1 MSRTTGKDVAKAI
14 QEDLGL
20 ETQPTGKEV
29 ASAMYRVSSPNF
41 QSTIGDPNDVSS
53 LEFMNGLL
61 EYPDSLGVEFMTLAT
76 RIGRVIAH
84 RNILTNKLAPFKM
97 ENMALGYT
105 MEEYFIECA
114 KEHSYNQADAE
125 DTLFKRELPDI
136 KTAFYVVNRKSYYPA
151 TITDD
156 DMRKYFVSWDG
167 VNSLIAR
174 IVDSMYNGDN
184 KDDYNYMKS
193 ALVKHYENGLM
204 KIVKTNAVTDTDTA
218 KELARKI
225 TEYVSYLTEPTNEYN
240 AMAVTKQNDYEDIYV
255 ILNGKSNSYLNI
267 DWLAQTFQLEFA
279 EFKAH
284 VLVLPT
290 LPSTTQGTIEALVVD
305 SEIYRVFDQKYSVG
319 VAYNAKG
326 LYWNYFLHHWEG
338 IATSRFAN
346 AIAFVSGDVA
356 EKVTAIYANPTVVQV
371 KKGGSVTV
379 PFTVQTSG
387 LNAPI
392 SLKATSGESTGEQ
405 TTVVSAT
412 LTDDSRHVTIKGLEA
427 IKNEGLTTV
436 TIKDEVSNVKCDIKV
451 VYSV

>member
-1 MSRTTGKDVAKAI
+1 MPKTTGKDVSKAL
-14 QEDLGL
+14 QDELGMDHSPNG
-20 ETQPTGKEV
+20 QEV
-29 ASAMYRVSSPNF
+29 ASAMYRASSSNF
-41 QSTIGDPNDVSS
+41 MATIGDPNEISS

-61 EYPDSLGVEFMTLAT
+61 EYPDTLGVEFMNLAT

-105 MEEYFIECA
+105 MEEYFVECA
-114 KEHSYNQADAE
+114 KEHKYDQADAE
-125 DTLFKRELPDI
+125 NTLFKRELPDI
-136 KTAFYVVNRKSYYPA
+136 KTAFYIVNRKSYYPA

-193 ALVKHYENGLM
+193 ALVTHYENGLM
-204 KIVKTNAVTDTDTA
+204 KIVNTSAVTDTETA

-240 AMAVTKQNDYEDIYV
+240 AMAFTKQNDYEDIYV

-338 IATSRFAN
+338 IATSRYAN
-346 AIAFVSGDVA
+346 AIAFVSGTVE
-356 EKVTAIYANPTVVQV
+356 EKVTAIYSNPQVVQV
-371 KKGGSVTV
+371 KKDGSVTV
-379 PFTVQTSG
+379 PFTVQTNG

-392 SLKATSGESTGEQ
+392 SLTADSDAPTM
-405 TTVVSAT
+405 VSAT
-412 LTDDSRHVTIKGLEA
+412 LSDDLRHVTIKGLSA
-427 IKNEGLTTV
+427 ITSEGLATV
-436 TIKDEVSNVKCDIKV
+436 TIKDTNSNVACNIKV

>member
-1 MSRTTGKDVAKAI
+1 MPRTTGKDVAKAI
-14 QEDLGL
+14 QTDLGL
-20 ETQPTGKEV
+20 ETQPTGQEV

-41 QSTIGDPNDVSS
+41 QSTIGDPNEVSS

-61 EYPDSLGVEFMTLAT
+61 EYPDSLGVEFMNLAT

-84 RNILTNKLAPFKM
+84 KNILTNKLAPFKM
-97 ENMALGYT
+97 ANMSLGYT
-105 MEEYFIECA
+105 MEEYFVECA
-114 KEHSYNQADAE
+114 KEHEYDQSDAE
-125 DTLFKRELPDI
+125 NTLFKRELPDI
-136 KTAFYVVNRKSYYPA
+136 KTAFYVVNRKSYYSA

-204 KIVKTNAVTDTDTA
+204 KIVKTSAVTNTDTA

-225 TEYVSYLTEPTNEYN
+225 TEYAVYLTEPTNGYN

-346 AIAFVSGDVA
+346 AIAFVSGTVE
-356 EKVTAIYANPTVVQV
+356 EKVTAIYSNPQVVEV
-371 KKGGSVTV
+371 RKGESVTV

-387 LNAPI
+387 LNATINLTVTPGVTPGNSSMI
-392 SLKATSGESTGEQ
+392 SAM
-405 TTVVSAT
+405 
-412 LTDDSRHVTIKGLEA
+412 LTDDLRHVTIKGSGEITA
-427 IKNEGLTTV
+427 EGLTTV
-436 TIKDEVSNVKCDIKV
+436 TIKDKNSNVTCDIKV
-451 VYSV
+451 VYTV

>member
-1 MSRTTGKDVAKAI
+1 MPRTTGKDVAKAI

-20 ETQPTGKEV
+20 ETQPTGQEV

-41 QSTIGDPNDVSS
+41 QSTIGDPNEVSS

-61 EYPDSLGVEFMTLAT
+61 EYPDSLGVEFMNLAT

-105 MEEYFIECA
+105 MEEYFVECA
-114 KEHSYNQADAE
+114 KEHAYDQADAE
-125 DTLFKRELPDI
+125 NTLFKRELPDI

-193 ALVKHYENGLM
+193 ALVTHYENGLM
-204 KIVKTNAVTDTDTA
+204 KIVKTSAVTDTDTA

-290 LPSTTQGTIEALVVD
+290 LPSTKQGTIEALVVD

-346 AIAFVSGDVA
+346 AIAFVSGDVD

-387 LNAPI
+387 LNAPVNI
-392 SLKATSGESTGEQ
+392 VANAVDGSA
-405 TTVVSAT
+405 VSALVT
-412 LTDDSRHVTIKGLEA
+412 QDLRHVEIKGLDS
-427 IKNEGLTTV
+427 ITKEGLTSV
-436 TIKDEVSNVKCDIKV
+436 TIKDKNSNVETSVKV
-451 VYSV
+451 VFEP

>member
-1 MSRTTGKDVAKAI
+1 MPRTTGKDVAKAI
-14 QEDLGL
+14 QDDLGL
-20 ETQPTGKEV
+20 ETQPTGQEV

-41 QSTIGDPNDVSS
+41 QSTIGDPNEVSS

-61 EYPDSLGVEFMTLAT
+61 EYPDSLGVEFMNLAT
-76 RIGRVIAH
+76 RIGKVIAH

-97 ENMALGYT
+97 GNMALGYT
-105 MEEYFIECA
+105 MEEYFVECA
-114 KEHSYNQADAE
+114 KEHAYDQADAE
-125 DTLFKRELPDI
+125 STLFKRELPDI

-184 KDDYNYMKS
+184 KDDYNYMKR
-193 ALVKHYENGLM
+193 ALVTHYENGLM
-204 KIVKTNAVTDTDTA
+204 KIVKTSAVTDTDKA

-225 TEYVSYLTEPTNEYN
+225 TEYVSYLTEPTDEYN

-371 KKGGSVTV
+371 KKGDSVIV

-392 SLKATSGESTGEQ
+392 NLTATSDNAM
-405 TTVVSAT
+405 VSAT
-412 LTDDSRHVTIKGLEA
+412 LTDDLRHVTIKGLED
-427 IKNEGLTTV
+427 ITDEGVATV
-436 TIKDEVSNVKCDIKV
+436 TIKDENSNVTCCIKV
-451 VYSV
+451 VYSNI

>member
-1 MSRTTGKDVAKAI
+1 MSKTTGKDVTKTL
-14 QEDLGL
+14 QNDLGMDH
-20 ETQPTGKEV
+20 EPTGQEV
-29 ASAMYRVSSPNF
+29 ASAMYTMSSSNF
-41 QSTIGDPNDVSS
+41 RSTIGDPNETSS

-61 EYPDSLGVEFMTLAT
+61 EYPDTLGVEFMNLAT
-76 RIGRVIAH
+76 RIGKVIAH

-97 ENMALGYT
+97 ENMPLGYT
-105 MEEYFIECA
+105 MEEYFVECA
-114 KEHSYNQADAE
+114 KEHAYDQADAE
-125 DTLFKRELPDI
+125 NTLFKRSLPDI

-156 DMRKYFVSWDG
+156 DLRKYFVTWDG

-193 ALVKHYENGLM
+193 ALVTHYENGHM
-204 KIVKTNAVTDTDTA
+204 KIVNTNAVTDTDTA

-240 AMAVTKQNDYEDIYV
+240 AMAVTKQNEYDDIYV
-255 ILNGKSNSYLNI
+255 ILNGKTNSYLNI

-279 EFKAH
+279 QFKTH

-290 LPSTTQGTIEALVVD
+290 LPSTAQGTIEAIVCD

-346 AIAFVSGDVA
+346 AIAFVSGNVE
-356 EKVTAIYANPTVVQV
+356 EKVTAIYSNPQVVEV
-371 KKGGSVTV
+371 RKGATITV

-387 LNAPI
+387 LNAKY
-392 SLKATSGESTGEQ
+392 SLTATSSAEDKVKATIESD
-405 TTVVSAT
+405 
-412 LTDDSRHVTIKGLEA
+412 LKHVKI
-427 IKNEGLTTV
+427 EGLDAIDAEGLATV
-436 TIKDEVSNVKCDIKV
+436 TIKDTVSDVTCDIKV
-451 VYSV
+451 VYNV

>member
-1 MSRTTGKDVAKAI
+1 MPRTTGKDVAKAI
-14 QEDLGL
+14 QTDLGL
-20 ETQPTGKEV
+20 ETQPTGQEV
-29 ASAMYRVSSPNF
+29 ASAMYRVASPNF
-41 QSTIGDPNDVSS
+41 QSTIGDPNEVSS

-61 EYPDSLGVEFMTLAT
+61 EYPDTLGVEFMNLAT

-105 MEEYFIECA
+105 MEEYFVECA
-114 KEHSYNQADAE
+114 KEHVYDQAEAE
-125 DTLFKRELPDI
+125 NTLFKRELPDI

-204 KIVKTNAVTDTDTA
+204 KIVKTSAVTDTDTA

-290 LPSTTQGTIEALVVD
+290 LPSTKQGNIEALVVD

-346 AIAFVSGDVA
+346 AIAFVSGGVD
-356 EKVTAIYANPTVVQV
+356 EKVTAIYANPQVVYI
-371 KKGGSVTV
+371 KKDKSVTV
-379 PFTVQTSG
+379 PFTVQTNG

-392 SLKATSGESTGEQ
+392 SL
-405 TTVVSAT
+405 TVASSNGTMVSAT
-412 LTDDSRHVTIKGLEA
+412 LTEDSRHVVIKGLTA
-427 IKNEGLTTV
+427 ITEEGLATV
-436 TIKDEVSNVKCDIKV
+436 TIKDANSGVSCNIKV
-451 VYSV
+451 VYNV

>member
-1 MSRTTGKDVAKAI
+1 MSKTTRKDVTKTL
-14 QEDLGL
+14 QNGLGMDH
-20 ETQPTGKEV
+20 EPTGQEV
-29 ASAMYRVSSPNF
+29 ASAMYAMSSSNF
-41 QSTIGDPNDVSS
+41 RSTIGDPNTTSS

-61 EYPDSLGVEFMTLAT
+61 EYPDTLGVEFMNLAT
-76 RIGRVIAH
+76 RIGKVIAH

-97 ENMALGYT
+97 ENMPLGYT

-114 KEHSYNQADAE
+114 KEHAYDQADAE
-125 DTLFKRELPDI
+125 NTLFKRSLPDI

-156 DMRKYFVSWDG
+156 DLRKYFVTWDG

-193 ALVKHYENGLM
+193 ALVTHYENGHM
-204 KIVKTNAVTDTDTA
+204 KIVNTKAVTDTDTA

-240 AMAVTKQNDYEDIYV
+240 AMAVTKQNEYDDIYV
-255 ILNGKSNSYLNI
+255 ILNAKTNSYLNI

-279 EFKAH
+279 QFKTH

-290 LPSTTQGTIEALVVD
+290 LPSTAQGTIEAIVCD

-338 IATSRFAN
+338 IAISRFAN
-346 AIAFVSGDVA
+346 AIAFVSGNVS
-356 EKVTAIYANPTVVQV
+356 EKVTAIYSNPQVVGV
-371 KKGGSVTV
+371 RKGAAITV

-387 LNAPI
+387 LNAKYELTVT
-392 SLKATSGESTGEQ
+392 SSAGDKVKATIESD
-405 TTVVSAT
+405 
-412 LTDDSRHVTIKGLEA
+412 LRHVKI
-427 IKNEGLTTV
+427 EGLDAIEAEGLATV
-436 TIKDEVSNVKCDIKV
+436 EIKDKSSGVTCDIKV
-451 VYSV
+451 VYNV

>member
-1 MSRTTGKDVAKAI
+1 MPRTTGKDVAKAI

-20 ETQPTGKEV
+20 ETQPTGQEV

-41 QSTIGDPNDVSS
+41 QSTIGDPNEVSS

-61 EYPDSLGVEFMTLAT
+61 EYPDSLGVEFINLAT

-105 MEEYFIECA
+105 MEEYFVECA
-114 KEHSYNQADAE
+114 KEHAYDQADAE

-204 KIVKTNAVTDTDTA
+204 KIVKTSAVTDTNTA
-218 KELARKI
+218 KELAREI

-290 LPSTTQGTIEALVVD
+290 LPSTKQGTIEALVVD

-346 AIAFVSGDVA
+346 AIAFVSGNVE

-387 LNAPI
+387 LNAPVNI
-392 SLKATSGESTGEQ
+392 VAEAGNASA
-405 TTVVSAT
+405 VSAVVT
-412 LTDDSRHVTIKGLEA
+412 PDLRHVEIKGLDGITEEGLTSVTIKN
-427 IKNEGLTTV
+427 KNP
-436 TIKDEVSNVKCDIKV
+436 NVETSVKV
-451 VYSV
+451 VFEP

>member
-1 MSRTTGKDVAKAI
+1 MPRTTGKDVAKAI

-20 ETQPTGKEV
+20 EAQPTGQEV
-29 ASAMYRVSSPNF
+29 ANAMYRAASPNF
-41 QSTIGDPNDVSS
+41 QSTIGDPNEVSS

-61 EYPDSLGVEFMTLAT
+61 EYPDTLGVEFMNLAT

-84 RNILTNKLAPFKM
+84 RNILRNKLAPFKM
-97 ENMALGYT
+97 ANMALGYT
-105 MEEYFIECA
+105 MEEYFVECA
-114 KEHSYNQADAE
+114 KEHEYDQADAE
-125 DTLFKRELPDI
+125 STLFKRELPDI
-136 KTAFYVVNRKSYYPA
+136 KTAFYIVNRKSYYPA

-193 ALVKHYENGLM
+193 ALITHYENGLM
-204 KIVKTNAVTDTDTA
+204 KIVNTSAVTDTETA

-255 ILNGKSNSYLNI
+255 ILNGKTNSYLNI
-267 DWLAQTFQLEFA
+267 DWLSQTFQLEFA
-279 EFKAH
+279 EFKTH

-290 LPSTTQGTIEALVVD
+290 LPSTTQGTIEAIVCD
-305 SEIYRVFDQKYSVG
+305 SEIYRVFDQKYSIG

-346 AIAFVSGDVA
+346 AIAFVSGTVS
-356 EKVTAIYANPTVVQV
+356 EKVTAIYSNPQVVQV
-371 KKGGSVTV
+371 KKDGSVTV
-379 PFTVQTSG
+379 PFTVQTNG

-392 SLKATSGESTGEQ
+392 VLTAISGEPTM
-405 TTVVSAT
+405 VSAT
-412 LTDDSRHVTIKGLEA
+412 LSDDLRHVTIKGLPA
-427 IKNEGLTTV
+427 ITSEGLATV
-436 TIKDEVSNVKCDIKV
+436 TIKDTKFNVKCDIKV
-451 VYSV
+451 VYNV

>member
-1 MSRTTGKDVAKAI
+1 MPRTTGKDVAKAI

-20 ETQPTGKEV
+20 ETQPTGQEV

-41 QSTIGDPNDVSS
+41 QSTIGDPNEVSS

-61 EYPDSLGVEFMTLAT
+61 EYPDSLGVEFMNLAT

-105 MEEYFIECA
+105 MEEYFVECA
-114 KEHSYNQADAE
+114 KEHAYDQDEAE
-125 DTLFKRELPDI
+125 NTLFKRELPDI

-193 ALVKHYENGLM
+193 ALVRHYENGLM
-204 KIVKTNAVTDTDTA
+204 KIVKTNAVTNTETA

-290 LPSTTQGTIEALVVD
+290 LPSTKRGTIEALVVD

-346 AIAFVSGDVA
+346 AIAFVSGNVD

-392 SLKATSGESTGEQ
+392 NI
-405 TTVVSAT
+405 TVEAGGSEVSAVVT
-412 LTDDSRHVTIKGLEA
+412 QDLRHVVIKGLDS
-427 IKNEGLTTV
+427 IKNEGLTSV
-436 TIKDEVSNVKCDIKV
+436 TISDKTSDVQTSVKV
-451 VYSV
+451 VYEP

>member
-1 MSRTTGKDVAKAI
+1 MPRTTGKDVAKAI
-14 QEDLGL
+14 QTDLGL
-20 ETQPTGKEV
+20 ETQPTGQEV

-41 QSTIGDPNDVSS
+41 QSSIGDPNEVSS

-61 EYPDSLGVEFMTLAT
+61 EYPDTLGVEFMSLAT

-97 ENMALGYT
+97 ENMGLGYT
-105 MEEYFIECA
+105 MEEYFVECA
-114 KEHSYNQADAE
+114 KEHAYDQADAE
-125 DTLFKRELPDI
+125 NTLFKREMPDI

-193 ALVKHYENGLM
+193 ALVRHYENGLM
-204 KIVKTNAVTDTDTA
+204 KIVKTSAVTDTESA

-338 IATSRFAN
+338 ISTSRFAN
-346 AIAFVSGDVA
+346 AIAFVSGDVT
-356 EKVTAIYANPTVVQV
+356 EKVTAIYSNPQIVYV
-371 KKGGSVTV
+371 KKDKSVTV
-379 PFTVQTSG
+379 PFTVQTNG

-392 SLKATSGESTGEQ
+392 NLTATSSGTM
-405 TTVVSAT
+405 VSAT
-412 LTDDSRHVTIKGLEA
+412 LTKDLRHVVIKGSTA
-427 IKNEGLTTV
+427 IIDEGIETV
-436 TIKDEVSNVKCDIKV
+436 TIKDKNSNVSCNIKV
-451 VYSV
+451 VYSA

>member
-1 MSRTTGKDVAKAI
+1 MSRTTASDVSKTL
-14 QEDLGL
+14 QEDLSMDH
-20 ETQPTGKEV
+20 QPTGQEV
-29 ASAMYRVSSPNF
+29 ASAMYAMSSSNF
-41 QSTIGDPNDVSS
+41 RSTIGDPNETSS

-61 EYPDSLGVEFMTLAT
+61 EYPDTLGVEFMNLAT

-84 RNILTNKLAPFKM
+84 RNILRNKLAPFKM
-97 ENMALGYT
+97 ANMPLGYT
-105 MEEYFIECA
+105 MEEYFVECA
-114 KEHSYNQADAE
+114 KEHEYNQADAE
-125 DTLFKRELPDI
+125 NTLFKRELPDI

-156 DMRKYFVSWDG
+156 DLRKYFVSWDG

-174 IVDSMYNGDN
+174 IVDSLYNGDN

-193 ALVKHYENGLM
+193 ALVTHYENGHM
-204 KIVKTNAVTDTDTA
+204 KIVNTSAVTNTDTA

-225 TEYVSYLTEPTNEYN
+225 TEYVAYLTEPTNEYN
-240 AMAVTKQNDYEDIYV
+240 AMAVTKQNEYDDIYV
-255 ILNGKSNSYLNI
+255 ILNGKTNSYLNI

-279 EFKAH
+279 QFKTH

-290 LPSTTQGTIEALVVD
+290 LPSTGQGTIEAIVCD

-346 AIAFVSGDVA
+346 AIAFVSGDVQ
-356 EKVTAIYANPTVVQV
+356 EKVTAIYANPQVVSV
-371 KKGGSVTV
+371 KKDSSVKV

-387 LNAPI
+387 LNAKY
-392 SLKATSGESTGEQ
+392 SLTATSS
-405 TTVVSAT
+405 VSDKVTAT
-412 LTDDSRHVTIKGLEA
+412 IDDDLRHVTINGLTA
-427 IKNEGLTTV
+427 IDAEGLATV
-436 TIKDEVSNVKCDIKV
+436 TVKDTVSNVECHIKV
-451 VYSV
+451 VYNV

>member
-1 MSRTTGKDVAKAI
+1 MSKTTAKDVTKTL
-14 QEDLGL
+14 QSNLGMDH
-20 ETQPTGKEV
+20 EPTGQEV
-29 ASAMYRVSSPNF
+29 ASAMYSMSSSNF
-41 QSTIGDPNDVSS
+41 RSTIGDPKETSS

-61 EYPDSLGVEFMTLAT
+61 EYPDTLGVEFMNLAT
-76 RIGRVIAH
+76 RIGKVIAH

-97 ENMALGYT
+97 ENMPLGYT
-105 MEEYFIECA
+105 MEEYFVECA
-114 KEHSYNQADAE
+114 KEHEYNQADAE
-125 DTLFKRELPDI
+125 NTLFKRSLPDI

-156 DMRKYFVSWDG
+156 DLRKYFVTWDG

-193 ALVKHYENGLM
+193 ALVTHYENGHM
-204 KIVKTNAVTDTDTA
+204 KIVNTSAVTGTDTA

-255 ILNGKSNSYLNI
+255 ILNGKTNSYLNI

-279 EFKAH
+279 QFKTH

-290 LPSTTQGTIEALVVD
+290 LPSTAQGNIEAIVCD
-305 SEIYRVFDQKYSVG
+305 SEIYRVFDQKYNVG

-346 AIAFVSGDVA
+346 AIAFVSGNVE
-356 EKVTAIYANPTVVQV
+356 EKVTAIYSNPQVVEV
-371 KKGGSVTV
+371 RKGATITV

-387 LNAPI
+387 LNAKY
-392 SLKATSGESTGEQ
+392 SLTATSSVEGKVKATIEND
-405 TTVVSAT
+405 
-412 LTDDSRHVTIKGLEA
+412 LKHVKI
-427 IKNEGLTTV
+427 EGLDAIDAEGLATV
-436 TIKDEVSNVKCDIKV
+436 TITDTVSNVTCDIKV
-451 VYSV
+451 VYNV

>member
-1 MSRTTGKDVAKAI
+1 MPRTTGKDVAKAI
-14 QEDLGL
+14 QTDLGL
-20 ETQPTGKEV
+20 ESQPTGQEV
-29 ASAMYRVSSPNF
+29 ASAMYNVSSSNF
-41 QSTIGDPNDVSS
+41 RSTIGDPNEISS

-61 EYPDSLGVEFMTLAT
+61 EYPDTLGVEFMNLAT

-97 ENMALGYT
+97 ANMPLGYT
-105 MEEYFIECA
+105 MEEYFVECA
-114 KEHSYNQADAE
+114 KEHEYNQADAE
-125 DTLFKRELPDI
+125 NTLFKRELPDI

-193 ALVKHYENGLM
+193 ALVTHYENGLM
-204 KIVKTNAVTDTDTA
+204 KIVKTSAVTDTDTA

-346 AIAFVSGDVA
+346 AIAFVSGNVE
-356 EKVTAIYANPTVVQV
+356 EKVTAIYSNPQVVEV
-371 KKGGSVTV
+371 RKGASVTV

-387 LNAPI
+387 LNAQYN
-392 SLKATSGESTGEQ
+392 LTATSNVDDKVTATIESD
-405 TTVVSAT
+405 
-412 LTDDSRHVTIKGLEA
+412 LKHVKITGLET
-427 IKNEGLTTV
+427 IESEGLATV
-436 TIKDEVSNVKCDIKV
+436 TITDKVSNVTCNVKV
-451 VYSV
+451 VYNV

>member
-1 MSRTTGKDVAKAI
+1 MPRTTGQDVAKAI
-14 QEDLGL
+14 QTDLGL
-20 ETQPTGKEV
+20 ETQPTGQEV

-41 QSTIGDPNDVSS
+41 QTTIGDPNEISA

-61 EYPDSLGVEFMTLAT
+61 EYPDTLGVEFMNLAT

-97 ENMALGYT
+97 ANMPLGYT

-114 KEHSYNQADAE
+114 KEHEYDQANAE
-125 DTLFKRELPDI
+125 NTLFKRELPDI
-136 KTAFYVVNRKSYYPA
+136 KTAFYIVNRKSYYPA

-156 DMRKYFVSWDG
+156 DIRKYFVSWDG

-193 ALVKHYENGLM
+193 ALVTHYENGLM
-204 KIVKTNAVTDTDTA
+204 KIVNTSAVTDTDSA

-240 AMAVTKQNDYEDIYV
+240 AMAVTKQNEYDDIYV
-255 ILNGKSNSYLNI
+255 ILNGKTNSYLNI

-279 EFKAH
+279 EFKTH

-290 LPSTTQGTIEALVVD
+290 LPSTTQGTIEAIVCD

-346 AIAFVSGDVA
+346 AIAFVSGNVE
-356 EKVTAIYANPTVVQV
+356 EKVTAIYSNPQVVSV

-379 PFTVQTSG
+379 PFTVQTNG

-392 SLKATSGESTGEQ
+392 SLIATSGEPTM
-405 TTVVSAT
+405 VIAT
-412 LTDDSRHVTIKGLEA
+412 LTDDLRHVTIEGLEGITA
-427 IKNEGLTTV
+427 EGLTTV
-436 TIKDEVSNVKCDIKV
+436 TIKDTNSSVTCEIKV
-451 VYSV
+451 VYNV

>member
-1 MSRTTGKDVAKAI
+1 MPRTTGKDIAKAI
-14 QEDLGL
+14 QTDLGL

-29 ASAMYRVSSPNF
+29 ASAMYMAASPNF
-41 QSTIGDPNDVSS
+41 QSTIGDPNEVSS

-61 EYPDSLGVEFMTLAT
+61 EYPDTLGVEFMNLAT
-76 RIGRVIAH
+76 RIGRVLAH
-84 RNILTNKLAPFKM
+84 RNILRNKLAPFKM

-105 MEEYFIECA
+105 MEEYFVECA
-114 KEHSYNQADAE
+114 KEHAYNQADAE
-125 DTLFKRELPDI
+125 NTLFKRELPDI

-193 ALVKHYENGLM
+193 ALVTHYENGLM
-204 KIVKTNAVTDTDTA
+204 KIVKTSAVTNTDTA

-240 AMAVTKQNDYEDIYV
+240 AMAVTKQNDYDDIYI

-290 LPSTTQGTIEALVVD
+290 LPSTKEGTIEALVVD

-326 LYWNYFLHHWEG
+326 LYWNYFLHHWEV

-346 AIAFVSGDVA
+346 AIAFVSGEVN
-356 EKVTAIYANPTVVQV
+356 EKVTAIYANPQVVQI
-371 KKGGSVTV
+371 KKGGIATV

-387 LNAPI
+387 LNATI
-392 SLKATSGESTGEQ
+392 NLEATSDNPNLVT
-405 TTVVSAT
+405 AA
-412 LTDDSRHVTIKGLEA
+412 LTSDSRHVKISGLDA
-427 IKNEGLTTV
+427 ITEEGLATV
-436 TIKDEVSNVKCDIKV
+436 TIKDKTSGVSCCIKV
-451 VYSV
+451 VYSA

>member
-1 MSRTTGKDVAKAI
+1 MPRTTGKDVAKAI

-20 ETQPTGKEV
+20 ETQPTGQEV

-41 QSTIGDPNDVSS
+41 QSTIGDPNEVSS
-53 LEFMNGLL
+53 LEFINGLL
-61 EYPDSLGVEFMTLAT
+61 EYPDSLGVEFMSLAT

-105 MEEYFIECA
+105 MEEYFVECA
-114 KEHSYNQADAE
+114 KEHAYNQADAE

-204 KIVKTNAVTDTDTA
+204 KIVKTNAVSDTNTA

-346 AIAFVSGDVA
+346 SIAFVSGDVA
-356 EKVTAIYANPTVVQV
+356 EKVTAIHANPTVVQV

-392 SLKATSGESTGEQ
+392 NLEATSGDATK
-405 TTVVSAT
+405 VNAT
-412 LTDDSRHVTIKGLEA
+412 LTNDLRHVTIKVLEGIDA
-427 IKNEGLTTV
+427 DGLTTV
-436 TIKDEVSNVKCDIKV
+436 TIKDKGSNVQCKINV
-451 VYSV
+451 VYNV

>member
-1 MSRTTGKDVAKAI
+1 MPRTTGKDVAKAI
-14 QEDLGL
+14 QTDLGL
-20 ETQPTGKEV
+20 ETQPTGQEV
-29 ASAMYRVSSPNF
+29 ASALYRVSSPNF
-41 QSTIGDPNDVSS
+41 QSTIGDPNEVSS

-61 EYPDSLGVEFMTLAT
+61 EYPDTLGVEFMNLAT

-97 ENMALGYT
+97 ANMPLGYT
-105 MEEYFIECA
+105 MEEYFVECA
-114 KEHSYNQADAE
+114 KEHAYNQAEAE
-125 DTLFKRELPDI
+125 NTLFKRELPDI

-193 ALVKHYENGLM
+193 ALVTHYENGHM
-204 KIVKTNAVTDTDTA
+204 KIVRTNAVTDTDTA

-290 LPSTTQGTIEALVVD
+290 LPSTSRGTIEALVVD

-346 AIAFVSGDVA
+346 AIAFVSGKVD
-356 EKVTAIYANPTVVQV
+356 EKVTAIYANPQVVQI
-371 KKGGSVTV
+371 KKGGSVSV

-392 SLKATSGESTGEQ
+392 RLNAISDNPQ
-405 TTVVSAT
+405 MVSAA
-412 LTDDSRHVTIKGLEA
+412 LTNDFRHVTI
-427 IKNEGLTTV
+427 EGLKEITTEGLATV
-436 TIKDEVSNVKCDIKV
+436 TITDTESNVTCDIKV
-451 VYSV
+451 VYSA

>member
-1 MSRTTGKDVAKAI
+1 MPRTTGKDVAKAI

-20 ETQPTGKEV
+20 ETQPTGQEV
-29 ASAMYRVSSPNF
+29 ASAMYKVLPPNF
-41 QSTIGDPNDVSS
+41 QTTIGDPNDVSS

-61 EYPDSLGVEFMTLAT
+61 EYPDTLGVEFMNLAT

-97 ENMALGYT
+97 ANMDLGYT
-105 MEEYFIECA
+105 MEEYFVECA
-114 KEHSYNQADAE
+114 KEHAYDQADAE
-125 DTLFKRELPDI
+125 NTLFKRELPDI

-156 DMRKYFVSWDG
+156 DMRKYFVNWDG

-193 ALVKHYENGLM
+193 ALVTHYENGLM
-204 KIVKTNAVTDTDTA
+204 KIVKTSAVTDTDTA

-346 AIAFVSGDVA
+346 AIAFVSGDVD
-356 EKVTAIYANPTVVQV
+356 EKVTAIYANPQVVYV
-371 KKGGSVTV
+371 KKDKYVTV
-379 PFTVQTSG
+379 PFTVQTNG

-392 SLKATSGESTGEQ
+392 SLTATSNDPTM
-405 TTVVSAT
+405 VSAT
-412 LTDDSRHVTIKGLEA
+412 LTKDLRHVVIKGLTDITYENLA
-427 IKNEGLTTV
+427 TV
-436 TIKDEVSNVKCDIKV
+436 TIKDTNSSVTCNIKV
-451 VYSV
+451 VYNV

>member
-1 MSRTTGKDVAKAI
+1 MPRTTGKDVAKAI

-20 ETQPTGKEV
+20 ETQPTGQEV

-41 QSTIGDPNDVSS
+41 QSTIGDPNEVSS

-61 EYPDSLGVEFMTLAT
+61 EYPDSLGVEFMNLAT

-105 MEEYFIECA
+105 MEEYFVECA
-114 KEHSYNQADAE
+114 KEHAYDQADAE
-125 DTLFKRELPDI
+125 NTLFKRELPDI

-156 DMRKYFVSWDG
+156 DMRKFFSSWDG

-193 ALVKHYENGLM
+193 ALVTHYENGLM
-204 KIVKTNAVTDTDTA
+204 KIVNTSAVTDTDSA

-290 LPSTTQGTIEALVVD
+290 LPNTKQGTIEALVVD

-346 AIAFVSGDVA
+346 AIAFVSGNVQ

-371 KKGGSVTV
+371 KKDGSITV

-392 SLKATSGESTGEQ
+392 NLTVSTTTQTYISVNLES
-405 TTVVSAT
+405 
-412 LTDDSRHVTIKGLEA
+412 DSRHVTIKGLTA
-427 IKNEGLTTV
+427 ITDAGLSTV
-436 TIKDEVSNVKCDIKV
+436 TIKDKTSSVTCTIKV
-451 VYSV
+451 VYEP

>member
-1 MSRTTGKDVAKAI
+1 MPRTTGKDVAKAI

-20 ETQPTGKEV
+20 ETQPTGQEV

-41 QSTIGDPNDVSS
+41 QSTIGDPNEVSS

-61 EYPDSLGVEFMTLAT
+61 EYPDSLGVEFMNLAT

-105 MEEYFIECA
+105 MEEYFVECA
-114 KEHSYNQADAE
+114 KEHAYDQADAE
-125 DTLFKRELPDI
+125 NTLFKRELPDI

-193 ALVKHYENGLM
+193 ALVTHYENGLM
-204 KIVKTNAVTDTDTA
+204 KIVKTSAVTNTDTA

-290 LPSTTQGTIEALVVD
+290 LPSTKQGTIEALVVD

-346 AIAFVSGDVA
+346 AIAFVSGDVD
-356 EKVTAIYANPTVVQV
+356 EKVTAIYANPTVVRV

-379 PFTVQTSG
+379 AFTVQTSG
-387 LNAPI
+387 LNAPVNI
-392 SLKATSGESTGEQ
+392 NAVADNGSM
-405 TTVVSAT
+405 VSAHVT
-412 LTDDSRHVTIKGLEA
+412 KDLRHVEIQGLDSITE
-427 IKNEGLTTV
+427 EGLTSV
-436 TIKDEVSNVKCDIKV
+436 TIKDTNSNVETSVKV
-451 VYSV
+451 VFEP

>member
-1 MSRTTGKDVAKAI
+1 MPRTTGKDVAKAI

-20 ETQPTGKEV
+20 ETQPTGQEV

-61 EYPDSLGVEFMTLAT
+61 EYPDTLGVEFMNLAT
-76 RIGRVIAH
+76 RIGKVIAH

-97 ENMALGYT
+97 ENMGLGYT
-105 MEEYFIECA
+105 MEEYFVECA
-114 KEHSYNQADAE
+114 KEHAYDQADAE

-193 ALVKHYENGLM
+193 ALVKHYDNGLM
-204 KIVKTNAVTDTDTA
+204 KIVKTSAVTDTDTA

-225 TEYVSYLTEPTNEYN
+225 TEYASYLTEPTNEYN

-255 ILNGKSNSYLNI
+255 VLNGKSNSYLNI
-267 DWLAQTFQLEFA
+267 NWLAQTFQLEFA

-290 LPSTTQGTIEALVVD
+290 LPSTRQGTIEALVVD
-305 SEIYRVFDQKYSVG
+305 SEIYRVFDQKYGVG

-346 AIAFVSGDVA
+346 AIAFVSGDVN

-371 KKGGSVTV
+371 KKGDSVTV

-392 SLKATSGESTGEQ
+392 SLTAASANPTM
-405 TTVVSAT
+405 VSAT
-412 LTDDSRHVTIKGLEA
+412 LTGDLRHVTI
-427 IKNEGLTTV
+427 EGLGAIESEGVATV
-436 TIKDEVSNVKCDIKV
+436 TITDTNSNVTCDIKV
-451 VYSV
+451 VYNV

>member
-1 MSRTTGKDVAKAI
+1 MPRTTGRDIAKAI
-14 QEDLGL
+14 QTDLGL
-20 ETQPTGKEV
+20 ETQPTGQEV
-29 ASAMYRVSSPNF
+29 ASAMYRVASPNF
-41 QSTIGDPNDVSS
+41 QSTIGDPNEVSS

-61 EYPDSLGVEFMTLAT
+61 EYPDTLGVEFMNLAT

-97 ENMALGYT
+97 ENMSLGYT
-105 MEEYFIECA
+105 MEEYFVECA
-114 KEHSYNQADAE
+114 KEHAYDQAEAE
-125 DTLFKRELPDI
+125 NTLFKRELPDI
-136 KTAFYVVNRKSYYPA
+136 KTAFYVINRKSYYPA

-193 ALVKHYENGLM
+193 ALVTHYENGLM
-204 KIVKTNAVTDTDTA
+204 KIVKTSAVTDTNSA
-218 KELARKI
+218 KELACKI

-279 EFKAH
+279 AFKAH

-346 AIAFVSGDVA
+346 AIAFVSGDVH
-356 EKVTAIYANPTVVQV
+356 EKVTAIYANPQVVQI

-379 PFTVQTSG
+379 PFTVQTNG
-387 LNAPI
+387 LNAKCELTAE
-392 SLKATSGESTGEQ
+392 SNQGDKVTATIESD
-405 TTVVSAT
+405 
-412 LTDDSRHVTIKGLEA
+412 LRHVKITGLETIDA
-427 IKNEGLTTV
+427 EGLATV
-436 TIKDEVSNVKCDIKV
+436 TIKDTVHNATCAVKV
-451 VYSV
+451 VYNV

>member
-1 MSRTTGKDVAKAI
+1 MPKTTGQDVSKAL
-14 QEDLGL
+14 QNDLGMDH
-20 ETQPTGKEV
+20 QPTGQEV
-29 ASAMYRVSSPNF
+29 ASAMYAISSSNF
-41 QSTIGDPNDVSS
+41 RSTIGDPNETSS

-61 EYPDSLGVEFMTLAT
+61 EYPDTLGVEFMNLAT
-76 RIGRVIAH
+76 RIGKVIAH

-97 ENMALGYT
+97 ENMPLGYT
-105 MEEYFIECA
+105 MEEYFVECA
-114 KEHSYNQADAE
+114 KEHEYNQADAE
-125 DTLFKRELPDI
+125 NTLFKRSLPDI

-156 DMRKYFVSWDG
+156 DLRKYFVTWGG

-193 ALVKHYENGLM
+193 ALVTHYENGHM
-204 KIVKTNAVTDTDTA
+204 KIVNTSAVTDTDTA

-255 ILNGKSNSYLNI
+255 ILNGKTNSYLNI
-267 DWLAQTFQLEFA
+267 DWLAQTFQLDFA
-279 EFKAH
+279 QFKTH

-290 LPSTTQGTIEALVVD
+290 LPSTAQGTIEAIVCD

-346 AIAFVSGDVA
+346 AIAFVSGNVE
-356 EKVTAIYANPTVVQV
+356 EKVTAIYANPQVVKV
-371 KKGGSVTV
+371 RKGATITV
-379 PFTVQTSG
+379 PFTVQTNG
-387 LNAPI
+387 LNAKY
-392 SLKATSGESTGEQ
+392 SLTATSSVDDKVRATMESD
-405 TTVVSAT
+405 
-412 LTDDSRHVTIKGLEA
+412 LKHVKI
-427 IKNEGLTTV
+427 EGLDAIDAEGLATV
-436 TIKDEVSNVKCDIKV
+436 TISDTVSNVTCDVKV
-451 VYSV
+451 VYNV

>member
-1 MSRTTGKDVAKAI
+1 MPRTTGKDVAKAI

-20 ETQPTGKEV
+20 ETQPTGQEV
-29 ASAMYRVSSPNF
+29 ASAMYRVASPNF
-41 QSTIGDPNDVSS
+41 QSTIGDPNEVSS

-61 EYPDSLGVEFMTLAT
+61 EYPDTLGVEFMNLAT

-97 ENMALGYT
+97 ANMPLGYT
-105 MEEYFIECA
+105 MEEYFVECA
-114 KEHSYNQADAE
+114 KEHEYDQADAE
-125 DTLFKRELPDI
+125 NTLFKRELPAI
-136 KTAFYVVNRKSYYPA
+136 QTAFYVVNRKSYYPA

-156 DMRKYFVSWDG
+156 DMRKYFVEWDG

-193 ALVKHYENGLM
+193 ALVTHYENGLM
-204 KIVKTNAVTDTDTA
+204 KIVKTSAVTDTESA

-290 LPSTTQGTIEALVVD
+290 LPSTKQGTIEALVVD

-346 AIAFVSGDVA
+346 AIAFVSGTVE
-356 EKVTAIYANPTVVQV
+356 EKITAIYSNPKVVQV
-371 KKGGSVTV
+371 KKDGSVTV
-379 PFTVQTSG
+379 PFTVQTNG

-392 SLKATSGESTGEQ
+392 SLTASSSDDTM
-405 TTVVSAT
+405 VSAT
-412 LTDDSRHVTIKGLEA
+412 LTEDLRHVLIKGLTGITE
-427 IKNEGLTTV
+427 EGLATV
-436 TIKDEVSNVKCDIKV
+436 KIKDNNSPVTCDIKV
-451 VYSV
+451 VYNA

>member
-1 MSRTTGKDVAKAI
+1 MPRTTGKDVAKAI

-20 ETQPTGKEV
+20 ETQPTGQEV

-61 EYPDSLGVEFMTLAT
+61 EYPDSLGVEFMNLAT

-105 MEEYFIECA
+105 MEEYFVECA
-114 KEHSYNQADAE
+114 KEHAYDQADAE

-204 KIVKTNAVTDTDTA
+204 KIVKTSAVTDTNTA

-290 LPSTTQGTIEALVVD
+290 LPSTKQGTIEALVVD

-346 AIAFVSGDVA
+346 AIAFVSGNVD

-371 KKGGSVTV
+371 KKGDSVTV
-379 PFTVQTSG
+379 SFTVQTSG

-392 SLKATSGESTGEQ
+392 NIVAEAGDDS
-405 TTVVSAT
+405 VVSAVVT
-412 LTDDSRHVTIKGLEA
+412 QDLRHVEIKGLDS
-427 IKNEGLTTV
+427 ITKEGLTSV
-436 TIKDEVSNVKCDIKV
+436 TIKDSNSNVQTSVKV
-451 VYSV
+451 VFEP

>member
-1 MSRTTGKDVAKAI
+1 MPRTTGKDVAKAI

-20 ETQPTGKEV
+20 ETQPTGQEV
-29 ASAMYRVSSPNF
+29 ASAMYRVASPNF

-61 EYPDSLGVEFMTLAT
+61 EYPDSLGVEFMNLAT

-105 MEEYFIECA
+105 MEEYFVECA
-114 KEHSYNQADAE
+114 KEHAYDQADAE
-125 DTLFKRELPDI
+125 NTLFKRELPDI

-193 ALVKHYENGLM
+193 ALVTHYENGLM
-204 KIVKTNAVTDTDTA
+204 KIVKTSAVTDTDTA

-267 DWLAQTFQLEFA
+267 EWLAQTFQLEFA

-290 LPSTTQGTIEALVVD
+290 LPSTKQGTIEALVVD

-346 AIAFVSGDVA
+346 AIAFVSGDVE
-356 EKVTAIYANPTVVQV
+356 EKVTAIYANPTVVRV

-387 LNAPI
+387 LNAPVNI
-392 SLKATSGESTGEQ
+392 VAEA
-405 TTVVSAT
+405 V
-412 LTDDSRHVTIKGLEA
+412 DDSAVLALVTKDLRHVEIKGLDS
-427 IKNEGLTTV
+427 ITKEGLTSV
-436 TIKDEVSNVKCDIKV
+436 TIKDTNSNVETSVKV
-451 VYSV
+451 VFEP

>member
-1 MSRTTGKDVAKAI
+1 MSKTTAKDVTKTL
-14 QEDLGL
+14 QDNLGMDH
-20 ETQPTGKEV
+20 EPTGKEV
-29 ASAMYRVSSPNF
+29 ASAMYRAASPNF
-41 QSTIGDPNDVSS
+41 QSTIGDPNEISS

-61 EYPDSLGVEFMTLAT
+61 EYPDTLGVEFMNLAT

-84 RNILTNKLAPFKM
+84 RNILRNKLAPFKM
-97 ENMALGYT
+97 DNMWLGYT
-105 MEEYFIECA
+105 MEEYFVECA
-114 KEHSYNQADAE
+114 KEHEYDQSDAE
-125 DTLFKRELPDI
+125 STLFKRELPDI
-136 KTAFYVVNRKSYYPA
+136 KTAFYIVNRKSYYPA

-156 DMRKYFVSWDG
+156 DMRKYFVRWDG

-193 ALVKHYENGLM
+193 ALVTHYENGLM
-204 KIVKTNAVTDTDTA
+204 RIVNTSAVTDTETA

-225 TEYVSYLTEPTNEYN
+225 TEYASYLTEPTNEYN

-267 DWLAQTFQLEFA
+267 EWLAQTFQLEFA

-346 AIAFVSGDVA
+346 AIAFVSGTVN
-356 EKVTAIYANPTVVQV
+356 EKVTAIYSNPQVVQI

-379 PFTVQTSG
+379 PFTVQTNG
-387 LNAPI
+387 LNANYNLTAT
-392 SLKATSGESTGEQ
+392 SSVDDKVKATIESD
-405 TTVVSAT
+405 
-412 LTDDSRHVTIKGLEA
+412 LKHVKITGLEA
-427 IKNEGLTTV
+427 IEAEGLATV
-436 TIKDEVSNVKCDIKV
+436 TIKDTVSNVTCDIKV
-451 VYSV
+451 VYNV

>member
-1 MSRTTGKDVAKAI
+1 MPRTTGKDVAKAI

-20 ETQPTGKEV
+20 ETQPSGQEV

-41 QSTIGDPNDVSS
+41 QSTIGDPNEVSS

-61 EYPDSLGVEFMTLAT
+61 EYPDSLGVEFMNLAT

-105 MEEYFIECA
+105 MEEYFVECA
-114 KEHSYNQADAE
+114 KEHVYNQAEAE
-125 DTLFKRELPDI
+125 NTLFKRELPDI

-193 ALVKHYENGLM
+193 ALVTHYENGLM
-204 KIVKTNAVTDTDTA
+204 KIVKTSAVTDTDTA

-290 LPSTTQGTIEALVVD
+290 LPSTKQGTIEALVVD

-346 AIAFVSGDVA
+346 AIAFVSGDVE
-356 EKVTAIYANPTVVQV
+356 EKVTAIYTNPTVVRV

-379 PFTVQTSG
+379 AFTVQTSG
-387 LNAPI
+387 LNAPVNI
-392 SLKATSGESTGEQ
+392 VAKAADDSA
-405 TTVVSAT
+405 VSAVVT
-412 LTDDSRHVTIKGLEA
+412 QDLRHVEIKGLDSIAKED
-427 IKNEGLTTV
+427 LTSV
-436 TIKDEVSNVKCDIKV
+436 TIEDINSNVQTSVKV
-451 VYSV
+451 VVES